1 MLYEIIWNALRV
13 SAAVALC
20 LPASCVA
27 LAVATVA
34 LSEKSKPVA
43 PLRQK
48 YVVWCPVLC
57 MSFQANMFL
66 SGRNM
71 RMKEIIREG
80 LAALIEGVNQI
91 YIL

>member
-1 MLYEIIWNALRV
+1 
-13 SAAVALC
+13 
-20 LPASCVA
+20 
-27 LAVATVA
+27 
-34 LSEKSKPVA
+34 
-43 PLRQK
+43 
-48 YVVWCPVLC
+48 

-71 RMKEIIREG
+71 RMKEVIREG